1 MKSRIKPRIPRRP
14 VHGILLFD
22 KPLGLSSN
30 DALQRVK
37 RLFRAE
43 KAGHTGSLDPLAS
56 GMLPICFGQSTKL
69 CGQLLD
75 SDKRYIARLRLGE
88 KTVTG
93 DAEGE
98 IIARS
103 DASQLS
109 REALEAAIPAFTGP
123 IRQVPPMYSALKHQG
138 QRLYELAR
146 EGIEIEREPREV
158 TIHELRLVAFGGG
171 ECEIEVHCSKGT
183 YIRTLAEDLAA
194 SLGHCAHL
202 VGLRRTAVTPFEGQP
217 LSWEALEALAGQGEA
232 ALDACLLDPA
242 LALRDWPQIRL
253 EPERAHYLSRGQPVR
268 VAGTPREGR
277 VAVLDEAGRLICLA
291 EIDADGMVAPRR
303 WLAVPAPD
311 GK

>member
-1 MKSRIKPRIPRRP
+1 MKPRIPRRP

-56 GMLPICFGQSTKL
+56 GMLPICFGQATKL
-69 CGQLLD
+69 CGQLLE

-88 KTVTG
+88 KTATG

-98 IIARS
+98 VVARS
-103 DASQLS
+103 EVSGLT

-123 IRQVPPMYSALKHQG
+123 ITQVPPMYSALKHQG

-146 EGIEIEREPREV
+146 EGIEIERQPRAV
-158 TIHELRLVAFGGG
+158 TIHELRLTAFGGG
-171 ECEIEVHCSKGT
+171 ECEIDVRCSKGT

-194 SLGHCAHL
+194 AVGSCAHL
-202 VGLRRTAVTPFEGQP
+202 VGLRRTAVAPFEGQP
-217 LSWEALEALAGQGEA
+217 LAWEALEALARQGEA

-242 LALRDWPQIRL
+242 LALRDWPQVRV
-253 EPERAHYLSRGQPVR
+253 EQARAHYLSRGQAVR
-268 VAGTPREGR
+268 IAGAPGNGR
-277 VAVLDEAGRLICLA
+277 LAVLDEAGRLLCLA
-291 EIDADGMVAPRR
+291 EIDADGLVAPRR
-303 WLAVPAPD
+303 WLAVPA
-311 GK
+311 GQ

>member
-1 MKSRIKPRIPRRP
+1 MKSRIKPRIPRRS

-75 SDKRYIARLRLGE
+75 SDKRYTARLRLGE
-88 KTVTG
+88 KTTTG

-103 DASQLS
+103 DAALLS
-109 REALEAAIPAFTGP
+109 REALEAAIPAFTGV
-123 IRQVPPMYSALKHQG
+123 ITQVPPMYSALKHQG

-146 EGIEIEREPREV
+146 EGVEVERQPRQL
-158 TIHELRLVAFGGG
+158 TIHALRLTAFGGG
-171 ECEIEVHCSKGT
+171 ECELDVHCSKGT

-194 SLGHCAHL
+194 AVGHCAHL
-202 VGLRRTAVTPFEGQP
+202 VGLRRTAVAPFEGQP

-242 LALRDWPQIRL
+242 LALRDWPQVRL
-253 EPERAHYLSRGQPVR
+253 EEARAHYLSRGQAVR
-268 VAGTPREGR
+268 VEGAPKEGR
-277 VAVLDEAGRLICLA
+277 VAVLDEAGRLLCLA
-291 EIDADGMVAPRR
+291 EIDAGGLVAPRR

-311 GK
+311 AE

>member
-1 MKSRIKPRIPRRP
+1 MKSRIPRRP

-69 CGQLLD
+69 CGYLLD
-75 SDKRYIARLRLGE
+75 SDKRYTARLRLGE

-98 IIARS
+98 VIARS
-103 DASQLS
+103 DASLLT
-109 REALEAAIPAFTGP
+109 REALEAVLPAFTGP
-123 IRQVPPMYSALKHQG
+123 IIQVPPMYSAIKVQG

-146 EGIEIEREPREV
+146 EGVEIERQPRQL
-158 TIHELRLVAFGGG
+158 TIHALRLTAFGGG
-171 ECEIEVHCSKGT
+171 ECELEVHCSKGT
-183 YIRTLAEDLAA
+183 YIRTLAEDIAA
-194 SLGHCAHL
+194 AAGHCAHL
-202 VGLRRTAVTPFEGQP
+202 AGLRRSAVDPFEGE
-217 LSWEALEALAGQGEA
+217 LLDWAALEALAVQGEA
-232 ALDACLLDPA
+232 ALDACLIDPA
-242 LALRDWPQIRL
+242 QALRDWPQLRL
-253 EPERAHYLSRGQPVR
+253 EQERAHYLERGQAVR
-268 VAGTPREGR
+268 VAGAPREGR
-277 VAVLDEAGRLICLA
+277 VAVLDEGGRLLCLA

-303 WLAVPAPD
+303 WMAAPPA
-311 GK
+311 GQ

>member
-1 MKSRIKPRIPRRP
+1 MKSRIKPRIPRRS

-75 SDKRYIARLRLGE
+75 SDKRYTARLRLGE
-88 KTVTG
+88 KTTTG

-98 IIARS
+98 VIARS
-103 DASQLS
+103 DAALLT
-109 REALEAAIPAFTGP
+109 REALEAAIPAFTGV
-123 IRQVPPMYSALKHQG
+123 ITQVPPMYSALKHQG

-146 EGIEIEREPREV
+146 EGVEVERQPRQL
-158 TIHELRLVAFGGG
+158 TIHALRLTAFGGG

-194 SLGHCAHL
+194 AVGHCAHL
-202 VGLRRTAVTPFEGQP
+202 VGLHRTAVDPFEGQP
-217 LSWEALEALAGQGEA
+217 LSWESLEALAGEGEA

-242 LALRDWPQIRL
+242 LALRDWPQVRL
-253 EPERAHYLSRGQPVR
+253 EETRAHYLSRGQAVR
-268 VAGTPREGR
+268 VEAAPKEGR
-277 VAVLDEAGRLICLA
+277 VAVLDEAGRLLCLA
-291 EIDADGMVAPRR
+291 EIDDNGLVAPRR
-303 WLAVPAPD
+303 WLAVPTATE
-311 GK
+311 

>member
-1 MKSRIKPRIPRRP
+1 MPRIPRRP

-56 GMLPICFGQSTKL
+56 GMLPICFGQATKL
-69 CGQLLD
+69 CGQLLE
-75 SDKRYIARLRLGE
+75 SDKRYVARLRLGE
-88 KTVTG
+88 KTTTG

-103 DASQLS
+103 DAGSLT
-109 REALEAAIPAFTGP
+109 REALEASIPAFTGP

-146 EGIEIEREPREV
+146 EGVEIERQPREV
-158 TIHELRLVAFGGG
+158 TIHELRLTAFGGG
-171 ECEIEVHCSKGT
+171 ECELDVHCSKGT

-194 SLGHCAHL
+194 AVGHCAHL
-202 VGLRRTAVTPFEGQP
+202 VGLYRSAVDPFEGQP
-217 LSWEALEALAGQGEA
+217 LAWEALEALAAQGEA
-232 ALDACLLDPA
+232 ALDGCLLDTA
-242 LALRDWPQIRL
+242 AAVRGWPQVRV
-253 EPERAHYLSRGQPVR
+253 EEARAHYLSHGQPVR
-268 VAGTPREGR
+268 VAGAPPQGR
-277 VAVLDEAGRLICLA
+277 VAVLDEAGRLLCLA
-291 EIDADGMVAPRR
+291 EIDDGGLVAPRR
-303 WLAVPAPD
+303 WLAVGAA
-311 GK
+311 GE

>member
-1 MKSRIKPRIPRRP
+1 MKPRIPRRP

-56 GMLPICFGQSTKL
+56 GMLPICFGQATKL
-69 CGQLLD
+69 CGQLLE
-75 SDKRYIARLRLGE
+75 SDKRYTARLRLGE

-103 DASQLS
+103 DTAGLT
-109 REALEAAIPAFTGP
+109 REVLEAAIPAFTGP
-123 IRQVPPMYSALKHQG
+123 ITQVPPMYSALKHQG

-146 EGIEIEREPREV
+146 EGVEVERQPR
-158 TIHELRLVAFGGG
+158 TIIIHELRLTAFGGG
-171 ECEIEVHCSKGT
+171 ECEIDVRCSKGT

-194 SLGHCAHL
+194 AVGQCAHL
-202 VGLRRTAVTPFEGQP
+202 VGLRRSAVDPFEGEP
-217 LSWEALEALAGQGEA
+217 LSWEALETLAGQGEA
-232 ALDACLLDPA
+232 ALDACLLDA
-242 LALRDWPQIRL
+242 ATAVRGWPQVRV
-253 EPERAHYLSRGQPVR
+253 EAARAHYLGRGQAVR
-268 VAGTPREGR
+268 VAGSPGQGR
-277 VAVLDEAGRLICLA
+277 VAVLDEAGHLLCLA
-291 EIDADGMVAPRR
+291 EVDADGLVAPRR
-303 WLAVPAPD
+303 WLAVPAA
-311 GK
+311 GQ